1 MGVAK
6 RENVIDFALLDY
18 CAREVL
24 NKIAYRLMVVM
35 DPVELIINNYPED
48 KSEIL
53 SAENNPEND
62 SYGRREITFSRKLL
76 IEKDDFKE
84 IANRKFFRLSI
95 GKEVRLKN
103 AYIVKGESVEKDKDG
118 NIIKIF
124 CSYDPKSRSGSGS
137 EESLRKVKGTIHWVD
152 KNNCERISINIYD
165 KLFNVE
171 SPDENKETDH
181 KEFINTESLKIINK
195 AYAESNIRDVNFDKY
210 YQFQRKGYFKLDKN
224 GKNLV
229 FNRTVTLRD
238 NWQN

>member
-1 MGVAK
+1 M
-6 RENVIDFALLDY
+6 
-18 CAREVL
+18 
-24 NKIAYRLMVVM
+24 
-35 DPVELIINNYPED
+35 
-48 KSEIL
+48 
-53 SAENNPEND
+53 
-62 SYGRREITFSRKLL
+62 
-76 IEKDDFKE
+76 
-84 IANRKFFRLSI
+84 
-95 GKEVRLKN
+95 KN

-210 YQFQRKGYFKLDKN
+210 YQFQRNGYFKLDKN
-224 GKNLV
+224 GKKLV

-238 NWQN
+238 NWKN

>member
-1 MGVAK
+1 
-6 RENVIDFALLDY
+6 
-18 CAREVL
+18 
-24 NKIAYRLMVVM
+24 MVVI
-35 DPVELIINNYPED
+35 DPVELIINNYPEG
-48 KSEIL
+48 KNEIL

-152 KNNCERISINIYD
+152 KNNCERISINI
-165 KLFNVE
+165 
-171 SPDENKETDH
+171 
-181 KEFINTESLKIINK
+181 
-195 AYAESNIRDVNFDKY
+195 
-210 YQFQRKGYFKLDKN
+210 
-224 GKNLV
+224 
-229 FNRTVTLRD
+229 
-238 NWQN
+238 